1 MAITYGEA
9 LDKLQ
14 KVAKQYSD
22 EHEGC
27 VESLPLMEALRR
39 VAAKD
44 HNSPASTPPFDTSAM
59 DGYAIS
65 SRATI
70 NASAH
75 APITFVVMGSIAAG
89 DDPITVPNE
98 PVNGVFPCVEIMTG
112 ARFPKSSSE
121 TPFDACVKIE
131 DTISLGASI
140 LHSGSKIYQK
150 IAVRRSLPFNTNRR
164 FAGGDLQTGDVILP
178 NGSLVESRHVMA
190 LASVGITKITAR
202 RALRVAVWSTGNELS
217 EANKGC
223 GDSQIFNSN
232 GPYLIAALEELGVY
246 AEYKGILKDERYSLK
261 AALSSNGIEKWD
273 LVITTGAVSKGKF
286 DFMLPAL
293 EELRSDVHFH
303 GVAIR
308 PGHPVLFATTK
319 VNACNTPFFGLPG
332 NPIATAACFRFL
344 VVPFLRYVLG
354 QPCESY
360 QAAQLFVPASTPGH
374 NFPSPPHLDCFRHG
388 VVSSDD
394 RGHKTV
400 VLSTNQ
406 SPAVI
411 SHFAAS
417 NCWVHV
423 PSGRTTDVH
432 NSAVACYP
440 HRASLS

>member
-131 DTISLGASI
+131 DTISCI
-140 LHSGSKIYQK
+140 PVPKYTRK
-150 IAVRRSLPFNTNRR
+150 LP
-164 FAGGDLQTGDVILP
+164 
-178 NGSLVESRHVMA
+178 
-190 LASVGITKITAR
+190 
-202 RALRVAVWSTGNELS
+202 
-217 EANKGC
+217 
-223 GDSQIFNSN
+223 
-232 GPYLIAALEELGVY
+232 
-246 AEYKGILKDERYSLK
+246 
-261 AALSSNGIEKWD
+261 
-273 LVITTGAVSKGKF
+273 
-286 DFMLPAL
+286 
-293 EELRSDVHFH
+293 
-303 GVAIR
+303 
-308 PGHPVLFATTK
+308 
-319 VNACNTPFFGLPG
+319 
-332 NPIATAACFRFL
+332 
-344 VVPFLRYVLG
+344 
-354 QPCESY
+354 
-360 QAAQLFVPASTPGH
+360 
-374 NFPSPPHLDCFRHG
+374 
-388 VVSSDD
+388 
-394 RGHKTV
+394 
-400 VLSTNQ
+400 
-406 SPAVI
+406 
-411 SHFAAS
+411 
-417 NCWVHV
+417 
-423 PSGRTTDVH
+423 
-432 NSAVACYP
+432 
-440 HRASLS
+440 